1 MKWCMRFLRKL
12 FDWLIAQSCKQY
24 FEIPIET
31 KCPICVIEP
40 PKCPPN
46 ICPTLPKCPE
56 TTAAPTTLGDTGI
69 TLDGKDPPPAPYDKE
84 DPNAPSGKHIT
95 YKRIYD
101 FFTQAG
107 TKPRLEEDLLLF
119 KVELQ
124 AS

>member
-1 MKWCMRFLRKL
+1 MKWCAGFLRKL
-12 FDWLIAQSCKQY
+12 FDWLIAQSRKRY
-24 FEIPIET
+24 FENLT
-31 KCPICVIEP
+31 KECPICNIEP

-46 ICPTLPKCPE
+46 KCPPLPECPE
-56 TTAAPTTLGDTGI
+56 TTAAPPKPGNTGI
-69 TLDGKDPPPAPYDKE
+69 PLDGKDPPPAPYDKK